1 MSNNLSFHS
10 RRSPVICSNGCVAS
24 SQPLA
29 SQIGIDIL
37 KSGGNAADAA
47 VAVAA
52 ALNVTEPCSTGI
64 GGDAFCLFYDSKS
77 KTVKGL
83 NGSGRCPNGLTLD
96 LLEKQGYTEDN
107 FFPTNH
113 GHAVSIPG
121 AAAAWVDTVE
131 RFGSGKLSMS
141 EILKPAA
148 ELAEV
153 GFPVQQ
159 TTSYFWEKGSHLL
172 TNSRN
177 KHGRDMLIQ
186 GRAPMT
192 GEVIRLPH
200 LAKTFK
206 ELGTHGKKG
215 VYDGRIG
222 SAISNIVQEHG
233 GVMNIDDLRN
243 HVSTFED
250 PISVSYKGYR
260 VWEIPPNG
268 QGMCAL
274 IALNLL
280 ESIDL
285 KEMGANSTQYLHH
298 VIEAIKLGFAD
309 TTWYCADASVVD
321 VPISQLLSK
330 DYAKQRRSLIDP
342 NRALQN
348 LQKGN
353 PFKGKDTVYFT
364 TADKDGNA
372 CSFINSNFMGFGTGI
387 VPEGCGFTLQN
398 RGYGFS
404 LDKNHPNVLAPNKRP
419 FHTIIPAMVTY
430 DDGGDFAMSYGV
442 MGGYMQPQGHVQ
454 VLLNMVEFGMD
465 PQAALDQPRILVG
478 GGYGFDSNSIS
489 AEEGISEEVIEELRS
504 YGHTMTGP
512 VIGYDRASF
521 GRGQVIARGT
531 LPNSDSK
538 SNVYWAG
545 TDPRCDGIAIGY

>member
-1 MSNNLSFHS
+1 MSYNLSFHS

-37 KSGGNAADAA
+37 KAGGNAADAA

-107 FFPTNH
+107 LFPTNH

-131 RFGSGKLSMS
+131 RFGSGK
-141 EILKPAA
+141 
-148 ELAEV
+148 
-153 GFPVQQ
+153 
-159 TTSYFWEKGSHLL
+159 TTSFFWEKGSHLL

-177 KHGRDMLIQ
+177 KHGKDMLIQ

-215 VYDGRIG
+215 FYDGRIG

-260 VWEIPPNG
+260 
-268 QGMCAL
+268 
-274 IALNLL
+274 
-280 ESIDL
+280 SIDL

-309 TTWYCADASVVD
+309 TTWYCADSSVVD

-404 LDKNHPNVLAPNKRP
+404 LNKNHPNVLAPNKRP

-521 GRGQVIARGT
+521 GRGQVIARELYRT
-531 LPNSDSK
+531 LIPK
-538 SNVYWAG
+538 VM
-545 TDPRCDGIAIGY
+545 CIGLELIQDVMELQ